1 MGYTLSQAKA
11 FIEQIA
17 PIIVEEGT
25 KRGYKVFSTTI
36 AQAIIESACNTSILG
51 YKYANYFGM
60 KCGSSWKG
68 GSVNLRTKEEYQVGN
83 LVSIRDNF
91 RTYLDEKGQP
101 DMRKGVQGY
110 YDFISAKRYANL
122 KTEAKDYK
130 QFAEFLKA
138 DGYATSSTYVQTL
151 CNTVEKYS
159 LQKYDLVESVPIH
172 ITKRRVLRQGMSGSD
187 VLLMQQI
194 LQKEMYDIGKTGA
207 DGIFGA
213 NTLKALKQFQLEKGL
228 VVDGICGS
236 KTWMMLEKYN

>member
-11 FIEQIA
+11 FIEHIA
-17 PIIVEEGT
+17 PIIVAEGT

-36 AQAIIESACNTSILG
+36 AQAIIEGACGTSSLA
-51 YKYANYFGM
+51 KNYHNHFGM

-68 GSVNLRTKEEYQVGN
+68 ASVNLKTKEEYSVGVLTN
-83 LVSIRDNF
+83 TSANWRIYSSDQ
-91 RTYLDEKGQP
+91 EGIK
-101 DMRKGVQGY
+101 GY

-122 KTEAKDYK
+122 KDEAKDYK

-159 LQKYDLVESVPIH
+159 LQKYDLVESVPLH
-172 ITKRRVLRQGMSGSD
+172 IAKRRTLRQGMSGSD

-194 LQKEMYDIGKTGA
+194 LQKEMYDIGKSGA
-207 DGIFGA
+207 DGIFGS
-213 NTLKALKQFQLEKGL
+213 NTLRALRQFQLEKGL
-228 VVDGICGS
+228 ETDGICGS